1 MLGMRNKYKFSIIIP
16 TYNRS
21 HFLPMTLES
30 VSNQT
35 YQEEYEIIVVDDGS
49 TDNTEEIL
57 KKWIKKEPRLKV
69 VKHKTNKGAA
79 SARNTGISIAKGK
92 YILFL
97 DSDDRLLPEAL
108 KIFAEAVKNQSNKE
122 VFIGATLKENKIG
135 KIKKVTIPNITEN
148 KMFNLKNFID
158 GKFSGCLYLVKK
170 EILNYWPFPENLK
183 VREDFVARGWWIAL
197 YKVFPIKNAVGIIK
211 DHPDRLRYKTEFYL
225 KEALASVDLLF
236 QKLPQEF
243 QKLYP
248 YAKAKAYI
256 EIGGKLYQIGNYKT
270 AFKYFNQAIKT
281 YPKNFLSFRFFKKY
295 LKVYIKSFISNF

>member
-1 MLGMRNKYKFSIIIP
+1 MSGMKNKYKFSIIIP

-21 HFLPMTLES
+21 HFLPITLES

-35 YQEEYEIIVVDDGS
+35 YQGEYEIIVVDDGS
-49 TDNTEEIL
+49 TDNTQEIL
-57 KKWIKKEPRLKV
+57 GKWIKREPRLKV
-69 VKHKTNKGAA
+69 IRHKINKGAA
-79 SARNTGISIAKGK
+79 SARNTGISVANGK

-108 KIFAEAVKNQSNKE
+108 RIFAEVVKNQSNKE
-122 VFIGATLKENKIG
+122 VFIGATLKENKMG
-135 KIKKVTIPNITEN
+135 KIKKATIPNITEN

-170 EILNYWPFPENLK
+170 EILNYCSFPENLK
-183 VREDFVARGWWIAL
+183 VREDFVVRGWWIAL
-197 YKVFPIKNAVGIIK
+197 YKVFPIKTAVGIIK

-225 KEALASVDLLF
+225 KGTLASVDLLF

-248 YAKAKAYI
+248 YTKAKAYM
-256 EIGGKLYQIGNYKT
+256 EIGSKLYQIGNYKT
-270 AFKYFNQAIKT
+270 ALKHFNQAIKI
-281 YPKNFLSFRFFKKY
+281 YPKNFLSFKFFKKY
-295 LKVYIKSFISNF
+295 LKAYIKSFISNF